1 MLAKTWLLG
10 LSVLVTIAAVLLL
23 LHNPKVGELFHAHVR
38 DRPKRRLLLAAIGF
52 FVTFTVARS
61 MAYAAHRNA
70 GPFHYVYIGGT
81 HIPHLV
87 WGILLLPGVGFCWLI
102 VVGTG
107 VCVNSFFA
115 GGLMCLLYG

>member
-1 MLAKTWLLG
+1 MLAKTWLLD

-23 LHNPKVGELFHAHVR
+23 LHTPKVSELFHAHVR

-52 FVTFTVARS
+52 FVTFAVARS

-81 HIPHLV
+81 PIPDPESTTPKSRHPLNTSSAFCLV
-87 WGILLLPGVGFCWLI
+87 NKKNKPA
-102 VVGTG
+102 T
-107 VCVNSFFA
+107 
-115 GGLMCLLYG
+115 